1 MTEAREY
8 ITREIPYWLYKTGY
22 SEFQATEYNPGTKTI
37 KVTLPKTKPIR
48 WPKEWKQAGNSYRT
62 PKGTKVYY
70 WNTGLARNYDVR
82 RVIGP
87 YYSVSRT
94 IGPGIDSFSRVL
106 NTVEEFE
113 AI

>member
-37 KVTLPKTKPIR
+37 KITLPKTKPIR
-48 WPKEWKQAGNSYRT
+48 WPKEWKRAGNGCRA
-62 PKGTKVYY
+62 PKGTMVYY
-70 WNTGLARNYDVR
+70 WNTGLARNYEVR

-106 NTVEEFE
+106 DTVKEFE